1 VNSNKILAV
10 ENWYKTRGFYMLITI
25 IIILKKKNKVVV
37 INKSRRLYN
46 YNSAGDLGA
55 ASPDFFPDIS
65 CNLNREENKYQ

>member
-1 VNSNKILAV
+1 MNNNKILTV
-10 ENWYKTRGFYMLITI
+10 ENWYNPR
-25 IIILKKKNKVVV
+25 ILYVNNNNNYIKKKNKVVV

-55 ASPDFFPDIS
+55 DSPDFFPDIS

>member
-1 VNSNKILAV
+1 
-10 ENWYKTRGFYMLITI
+10 MLITI
-25 IIILKKKNKVVV
+25 IIILKKKKNKVVV

-55 ASPDFFPDIS
+55 ASPDFSPDIS